1 MTSRRFVARLLVPL
15 IGTALL
21 SACATPGQY
30 QLAER
35 DPLEKFNRGV
45 WGVNRAADKV
55 VIKPATQVY
64 RAVAPRPVRQG
75 VSNIFANLGEPW
87 SFVNNVL
94 QGKPNRAGRNFAR
107 FLVNSTIGVAGLW
120 DPASKMGIRSAPED
134 FGQTLGVWGVNGG
147 PYLVLPLLG
156 PSTLRDGIGSGVA
169 AYADPVKI
177 AINQADINVWYK
189 RGYLATYIIST
200 RSDLIESGG
209 DAFLETSLDP
219 YAAARSAY
227 LQLRTAAIRDDDDSG
242 AGGTELP
249 GGAPAA
255 NGVPSPAG
263 NAATMPSSAAP
274 LPGDEPA
281 SPQPSAAPSQSSA
294 PLPGDDTPAPAPAA
308 PQSTAPVPAAAPPS
322 AAPLPGD
329 DTPPAGTT
337 PKS

>member
-1 MTSRRFVARLLVPL
+1 MRGLTLSPVRRAVKRNPDTLLRCAAPYGRRRAMTSRRFVARLLVPL

-134 FGQTLGVWGVNGG
+134 FGQTLGV
-147 PYLVLPLLG
+147 
-156 PSTLRDGIGSGVA
+156 
-169 AYADPVKI
+169 
-177 AINQADINVWYK
+177 
-189 RGYLATYIIST
+189 
-200 RSDLIESGG
+200 
-209 DAFLETSLDP
+209 
-219 YAAARSAY
+219 
-227 LQLRTAAIRDDDDSG
+227 
-242 AGGTELP
+242 
-249 GGAPAA
+249 
-255 NGVPSPAG
+255 
-263 NAATMPSSAAP
+263 
-274 LPGDEPA
+274 
-281 SPQPSAAPSQSSA
+281 
-294 PLPGDDTPAPAPAA
+294 
-308 PQSTAPVPAAAPPS
+308 
-322 AAPLPGD
+322 
-329 DTPPAGTT
+329 
-337 PKS
+337 